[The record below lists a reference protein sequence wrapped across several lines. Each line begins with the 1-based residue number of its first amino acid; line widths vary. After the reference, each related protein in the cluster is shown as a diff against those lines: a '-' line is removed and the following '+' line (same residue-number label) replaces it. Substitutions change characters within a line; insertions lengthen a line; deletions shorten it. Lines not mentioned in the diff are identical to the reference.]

1 MAADTFGSRSGIEMG
16 ENATSLAI
24 VRESDARVVTF
35 VRLDTPDGWT
45 PPHGTIAIPDDELP
59 AGWQM
64 ADDTS
69 VPATVSARQIRLWL
83 VNHGIALSTVEAAI
97 ESIADQA
104 TRDSIRVEWE
114 YAPYVERSHPWL
126 VPLAEAL
133 GLDESAVDRAFREA
147 AAL

>member
-1 MAADTFGSRSGIEMG
+1 M
-16 ENATSLAI
+16 
-24 VRESDARVVTF
+24 
-35 VRLDTPDGWT
+35 
-45 PPHGTIAIPDDELP
+45 
-59 AGWQM
+59 
-64 ADDTS
+64 
-69 VPATVSARQIRLWL
+69 
-83 VNHGIALSTVEAAI
+83 NHGIALSTVEAAI

-133 GLDESAVDRAFREA
+133 GLDESAVDQAFREA